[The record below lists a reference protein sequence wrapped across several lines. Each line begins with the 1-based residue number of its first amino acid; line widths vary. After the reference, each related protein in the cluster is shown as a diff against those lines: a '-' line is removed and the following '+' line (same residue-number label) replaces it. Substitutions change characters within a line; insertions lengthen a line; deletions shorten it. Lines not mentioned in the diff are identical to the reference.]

1 MGALSD
7 LLACHF
13 EHLPFPF
20 MVIVSTD
27 MSTSSRSKK
36 RRFTRSKRTKDK
48 ILRGVGLNGAA
59 SYQEMRTAKSLIQP
73 IGSYPF
79 TLTGLRWNICATLR
93 WDADEVDAGNRYA
106 KIVWVMAIVKAG
118 TDTTSI
124 MSAGY
129 PNLDTIYKP
138 EENAIAWGY
147 GVLRNNIN
155 GNYLSWTD
163 HTKSMRKMK
172 MGDSLAVFMFV
183 RSAGYPIPEEGKDPV
198 SDTINIDFE
207 AQWFQLS

>member
-1 MGALSD
+1 
-7 LLACHF
+7 
-13 EHLPFPF
+13 
-20 MVIVSTD
+20 
-27 MSTSSRSKK
+27 
-36 RRFTRSKRTKDK
+36 
-48 ILRGVGLNGAA
+48 
-59 SYQEMRTAKSLIQP
+59 
-73 IGSYPF
+73 
-79 TLTGLRWNICATLR
+79 
-93 WDADEVDAGNRYA
+93 
-106 KIVWVMAIVKAG
+106 MAIVKAG

-155 GNYLSWTD
+155 GNYLEWND

-183 RSAGYPIPEEGKDPV
+183 RSAGYPVPEEGKDPV
-198 SDTINIDFE
+198 TDTINIDFE